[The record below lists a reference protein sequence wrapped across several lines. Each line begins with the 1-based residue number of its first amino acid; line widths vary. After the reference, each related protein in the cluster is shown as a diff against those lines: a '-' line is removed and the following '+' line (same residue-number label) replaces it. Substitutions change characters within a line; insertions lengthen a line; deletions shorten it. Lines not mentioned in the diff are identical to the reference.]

1 MTTFQAI
8 DDKNECIGIYSD
20 GNMHFDNIPTNLT
33 RTWRYSGSITDP
45 AVRYASILSGGKTLE
60 ECCPE
65 SLIGELQAVQR
76 KMNAYVKSFKIAK
89 VNLNEHCIFD
99 MIPLDFLMQFCEI
112 KNKITE
118 HVFEAYEEPPNYVHL
133 NGVQKLL
140 HKIKYQNLKLNA
152 EDCREIMVSSTHR
165 TKLKTL
171 IKNAPTIDYNMFG
184 TVTGRL
190 TTNPDSFPVL
200 TMKKEYRKIVK
211 PINDLFISLDYNG
224 AEIRTLLSLCGQSQ
238 PKEDVHMWNIHNIFE
253 DSEMSREA
261 AKLAFFAWLYNP
273 DSNEIRTSVYDKEKI
288 LDKYYVD
295 GYINTPY
302 GRKIEVDQRK
312 ALNYLIQ
319 STTADRVL
327 EKAVKVDKMLEGK
340 RSFISIIIHDEIVID
355 YCDEERNLIAE
366 IKKEFEGD
374 YLSNVRGGKNLY
386 DLSELKI

>member
-1 MTTFQAI
+1 
-8 DDKNECIGIYSD
+8 
-20 GNMHFDNIPTNLT
+20 
-33 RTWRYSGSITDP
+33 
-45 AVRYASILSGGKTLE
+45 
-60 ECCPE
+60 
-65 SLIGELQAVQR
+65 
-76 KMNAYVKSFKIAK
+76 
-89 VNLNEHCIFD
+89 

-295 GYINTPY
+295 G
-302 GRKIEVDQRK
+302 
-312 ALNYLIQ
+312 
-319 STTADRVL
+319 
-327 EKAVKVDKMLEGK
+327 K

-355 YCDEERNLIAE
+355 YCDEERELIAE